1 MNKNMKKAAL
11 ILFGL
16 LLLLMPGNAFAQLTT
31 SSSISVNVNVTVSSS
46 ITLTQTGGN
55 LVFSPAT
62 GLTNQITFS
71 ASWSLGPTSSISL
84 YTWFSSPTAALST
97 GPANIPAS
105 QIASTWNSTD
115 SNGSQLVC
123 NTSPGVGN
131 GVIDGASCNPILLAS
146 AGNLDL
152 TTVGNNIGSR
162 NTTFSLSI
170 LNFAAYKPT
179 IAAGVYTGTL
189 NALVLSI

>member
-1 MNKNMKKAAL
+1 MKKLASL
-11 ILFGL
+11 LLGL
-16 LLLLMPGNAFAQLTT
+16 LLLVLPGTASAAQLTT
-31 SSSISVNVNVTVSSS
+31 SSSINVSVAVTVTST
-46 ITLTQTGGN
+46 ITLTQTGGS
-55 LVFSPAT
+55 LVFDPNT
-62 GLTNQITFS
+62 GATNQITFN
-71 ASWSLGPTSSISL
+71 ASWSLGPTSNISL

-105 QIASTWNSTD
+105 QIAATWNNAD
-115 SNGSQLVC
+115 DIGSQTVC
-123 NTSPGVGN
+123 TATPGVGN
-131 GVIDGASCNPILLAS
+131 GVVDGAVCGHPGILLAS

-170 LNFAAYKPT
+170 LNFATYKPT

-189 NALVLSI
+189 NAVVISL